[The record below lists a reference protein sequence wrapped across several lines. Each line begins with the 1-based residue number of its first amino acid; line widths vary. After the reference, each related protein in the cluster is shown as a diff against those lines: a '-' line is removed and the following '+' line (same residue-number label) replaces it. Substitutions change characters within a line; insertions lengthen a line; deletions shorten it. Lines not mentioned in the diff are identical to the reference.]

1 MKIRIPSCPVR
12 GTQPRAPVPHPS
24 SSPLQLRRGAERSYT
39 TPALKGQSLPLPR
52 PFRRGTRDQTA
63 CPDGMAEAHG
73 QAPQHRRRG
82 AGTEERTGPRQQCDC
97 GRPSAGPCGGHSA
110 AQWGRGPTSQG
121 PGPQDKDSNCYFP
134 FLQHTLPWTPSQTAI
149 LRESLLEGRPAT
161 TGSRKAKPLSGPV
174 YQEKEK
180 PVELG

>member
-1 MKIRIPSCPVR
+1 MKTRIPSCPVR

-82 AGTEERTGPRQQCDC
+82 AGTENARARASSVTVGAR
-97 GRPSAGPCGGHSA
+97 A
-110 AQWGRGPTSQG
+110 QG
-121 PGPQDKDSNCYFP
+121 PAAGTPPPSGGMAPPPRGLDHRIRTATATSLSSNTH
-134 FLQHTLPWTPSQTAI
+134 FLG
-149 LRESLLEGRPAT
+149 RLL
-161 TGSRKAKPLSGPV
+161 KQQ
-174 YQEKEK
+174 Y
-180 PVELG
+180 